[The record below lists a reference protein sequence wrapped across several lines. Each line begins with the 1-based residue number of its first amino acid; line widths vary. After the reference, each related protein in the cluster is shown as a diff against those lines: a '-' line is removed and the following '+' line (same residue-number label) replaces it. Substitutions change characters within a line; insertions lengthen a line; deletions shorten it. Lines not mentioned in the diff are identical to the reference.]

1 MPKRWDVTADNPE
14 LFAALI
20 SKTITERKRE
30 KEKRRKGELG
40 LVPLLLLFSYPLCL
54 RVIISYKSDWEYE
67 IGKKRRY
74 A

>member
-30 KEKRRKGELG
+30 KEKKRKGG
-40 LVPLLLLFSYPLCL
+40 KANWVWCRCSSFSPILFAS
-54 RVIISYKSDWEYE
+54 V
-67 IGKKRRY
+67 
-74 A
+74 